1 MSFGDTMAPPIR
13 VFATSATRTLR
24 FFFLLTILAGV
35 SGAVVPVEAQP
46 FRAGNT
52 FYVKFGGGLSDY
64 AGGNNGTLELDNTT
78 ELEEFFDTRKFTDGE
93 VFPYML
99 AGEVGYQFSPAWSLG
114 LGYQFGQYP
123 FVSGVPFTT
132 TDGLIGRGGDLG
144 TARHTIQL
152 LGRYMVGAKGWIVSP
167 YLDTGVNASFGGLS
181 PGIGPLIGAGLDV
194 SLSGRTSLFLE
205 GRVNITFDDE
215 ATDGIDGGDP
225 FDALSALPSIGVK
238 HTFSRPAVPPRII
251 ALEGPAEVEV
261 GESATFAARVNEAKA
276 LRPLTYRWAFGDG
289 RTASGRTASHVYNQP
304 GTYDVVF
311 TARNGAG
318 QARDSLSVEVP
329 PPPRPARIRSVNAT
343 PNPAEEGGPVR
354 FESTVEGASPITYEW
369 TFGDGET
376 GTGAS
381 PTHTY
386 EEPGQYPV
394 RLVASNQDGEDRD
407 SLIVRVERV
416 LPAICET
423 VREFNSVYF
432 SYGSSDLTEEAE
444 QKLQENVDV
453 LRKCPNLS
461 VRVEGFAASDEP
473 NGQALSEARARTV
486 ADFYNE
492 EGVAPTRLRA
502 SGEGS
507 IEGQAG
513 KKGDASRFR
522 RVDTIPLSG
531 GAGGAQPEE

>member
-1 MSFGDTMAPPIR
+1 MSFGDTTPPPSR
-13 VFATSATRTLR
+13 VFATTAARTLR
-24 FFFLLTILAGV
+24 FFCLLTILAGV
-35 SGAVVPVEAQP
+35 VGAVVPVEAQP

-99 AGEVGYQFSPAWSLG
+99 AGEVGYQFSPAWGIG

-152 LGRYMVGAKGWIVSP
+152 LGRYMIGAKGWIVSP

-181 PGIGPLIGAGLDV
+181 PGVGPLIGGGLDV
-194 SLSGRTSLFLE
+194 SLSGRMSLFLE

-238 HTFSRPAVPPRII
+238 YTFSRPAVPPRII

-304 GTYDVVF
+304 GTYDVAVEIGGEEE
-311 TARNGAG
+311 TGVAGTLRRNGG
-318 QARDSLSVEVP
+318 DEKGVEELFFLPLHKKDLHLRLPLSVDDRGEVD
-329 PPPRPARIRSVNAT
+329 ALLLFSV
-343 PNPAEEGGPVR
+343 
-354 FESTVEGASPITYEW
+354 
-369 TFGDGET
+369 ET
-376 GTGAS
+376 
-381 PTHTY
+381 
-386 EEPGQYPV
+386 EEP
-394 RLVASNQDGEDRD
+394 
-407 SLIVRVERV
+407 RVFGMFY
-416 LPAICET
+416 
-423 VREFNSVYF
+423 FN
-432 SYGSSDLTEEAE
+432 G
-444 QKLQENVDV
+444 
-453 LRKCPNLS
+453 
-461 VRVEGFAASDEP
+461 
-473 NGQALSEARARTV
+473 
-486 ADFYNE
+486 
-492 EGVAPTRLRA
+492 
-502 SGEGS
+502 
-507 IEGQAG
+507 
-513 KKGDASRFR
+513 
-522 RVDTIPLSG
+522 
-531 GAGGAQPEE
+531 